1 MSHLAPETRVLV
13 TGASG
18 LVGSHAVKLLAER
31 GYKVRAMLRATSDP
45 KWKALFES
53 LNCEVVVADL
63 LKADQLDAVCAGC
76 DAVVHAGAIVAAHGN
91 PSDFY
96 RVNVSG
102 TENILNAASRTGVR
116 HFVHISSLSVIT
128 GHGDKVGADENTPLM
143 YSNEPY
149 ANSKVDAEK
158 FVGNAHACGLIQ
170 ATCLRPGFIYGPEER
185 TWLPRLITSLSEGNA
200 WLVDGG
206 ARETNVIYV
215 ENLCRAIASALL
227 NPKTYGQV
235 YNLTDGERVS
245 KRQLCDTVCD
255 ALGVR
260 RVKRSMPRP
269 MAFLLT
275 EFVSLIAPILPKAL
289 RAKFGRFSRGA
300 YRLVAVNQGFDIS
313 KAEREL
319 GYTERISFVDGM
331 KQTLSDLE
339 LSRRQITSMR
349 QTGTG
354 PLAAGIFDPNY
365 HQTWTEHMAQRIE

>member
-1 MSHLAPETRVLV
+1 MTHTSSETRILV

-45 KWKALFES
+45 KWKTLFES
-53 LNCEVVVADL
+53 LNCQVVTADL

-91 PSDFY
+91 PADFFH
-96 RVNVSG
+96 VNVTG

-128 GHGDKVGADENTPLM
+128 GHGDKVRAAEDTPLM

-158 FVGNAHACGLIQ
+158 FVINAHAAGLIPV
-170 ATCLRPGFIYGPEER
+170 TCLRPGFIYGPEER
-185 TWLPRLITSLSEGNA
+185 TWLPRLITSLWEGSA

-235 YNLTDGERVS
+235 YNLTDGERVT

-269 MAFLLT
+269 LAFLLT
-275 EFVSLIAPILPKAL
+275 EFVSLIAPALPGGL
-289 RAKFGRFSRGA
+289 RSKLGRYSRGA

-319 GYTERISFVDGM
+319 GYTERISFVEGM
-331 KQTLSDLE
+331 KQTLSGLE
-339 LSRRQITSMR
+339 LNRGQIVSVR
-349 QTGTG
+349 QTGTVPIG
-354 PLAAGIFDPNY
+354 GGIFESNY
-365 HQTWTEHMAQRIE
+365 RQQVAGTDGSTC